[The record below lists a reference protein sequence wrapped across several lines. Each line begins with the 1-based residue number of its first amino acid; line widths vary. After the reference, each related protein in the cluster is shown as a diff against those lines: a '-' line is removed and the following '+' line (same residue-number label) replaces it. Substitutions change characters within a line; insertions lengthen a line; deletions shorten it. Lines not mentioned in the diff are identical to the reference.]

1 MPPYKDDQLWTI
13 VPGSYT
19 TQVQV
24 KLPES
29 LAPAEHN
36 IPTRMFLAPDGKT
49 YEPYRVKENDAGELI
64 EYPDDGEGAIRPLKG
79 GKIVNMNAF
88 LAFLEHIH
96 SKFQPSL
103 TSALIIVAQPEWKA
117 PELEELTRFAF
128 VTLKVPAFM
137 LIDSALA
144 AAWGYGL
151 THGVVIDVG
160 YEKINIS
167 TITDSMVN
175 TREALPLWGGERM
188 TEILHSLLKG
198 KHQPEFTMEMAEELK
213 KSPLCEVLTPVTP
226 LPSAKDPGQTVSGP
240 SVEPVEVEPVEDDLA
255 LAEKEEGVLDVASIV
270 ASGKTAEFLAKKKEK
285 ENAAAA
291 RKATKAAEAL
301 AAKPVK
307 PLPNSK
313 QFWAT
318 WSFNAPKSEEEM
330 NKEKAVEAA
339 AATQEPAP
347 VTDGEQSAVA
357 EPATTQQKSN
367 LKKDSKKKQW
377 EEANPGLSRHD
388 FKIGVERF
396 QIVDPWFL
404 HLIADSVFCAIQNVE
419 PASLRQPVWDNM
431 IICGGGA
438 KIKGFKDA
446 LHRTLLN
453 KYLISPSSA
462 TMFMSELP
470 SNIATPSGT
479 GSMTP
484 SSSFAPTHPTVN
496 PSNSLLIAATT
507 ASNSA
512 LNPGLSQNGSN
523 PANTHSSHSQTP
535 TAIKFATPPTYFPE
549 WKEYYDVDFLGSC
562 IAAKTI
568 FGAPVDQVKG
578 YYVTRSDF
586 NRDGPKSIH
595 DIGLV

>member
-1 MPPYKDDQLWTI
+1 
-13 VPGSYT
+13 
-19 TQVQV
+19 
-24 KLPES
+24 
-29 LAPAEHN
+29 
-36 IPTRMFLAPDGKT
+36 
-49 YEPYRVKENDAGELI
+49 
-64 EYPDDGEGAIRPLKG
+64 
-79 GKIVNMNAF
+79 MNAF

-96 SKFQPSL
+96 NKFNPNL

-117 PELEELTRFAF
+117 PELEEITRFAF

-160 YEKINIS
+160 YQKIDIS

-175 TREALPLWGGERM
+175 TRDALPLWGGQHM

-198 KHQPEFTMEMAEELK
+198 KHEPEFTTEMAEELK
-213 KSPLCEVLTPVTP
+213 RSHLCEVLLPGTP
-226 LPSAKDPGQTVSGP
+226 LPSADDPGQTVSGP
-240 SVEPVEVEPVEDDLA
+240 SVTVTEPVEADPVDDELA
-255 LAEKEEGVLDVASIV
+255 NAEKEDGVLDVASIV

-301 AAKPVK
+301 AAKPQKV
-307 PLPNSK
+307 LPNSK

-318 WSFNAPKSEEEM
+318 WSFNAPKSKEEM
-330 NKEKAVEAA
+330 EKEKAAELASA
-339 AATQEPAP
+339 PQEPAP
-347 VTDGEQSAVA
+347 VKEGEQLAEGVSSLAVD
-357 EPATTQQKSN
+357 PATAQQKST
-367 LKKDSKKKQW
+367 LKKDSKKKAW

-388 FKIGVERF
+388 YKIGVERF
-396 QIVDPWFL
+396 MIVDPWFL
-404 HLIADSVFCAIQNVE
+404 HLIADTVYSTVQGVE
-419 PASLRQPVWDNM
+419 PASLRQLVWDNM

-438 KIKGFKDA
+438 KIRGFKEA
-446 LHRTLLN
+446 LHRILLN

-484 SSSFAPTHPTVN
+484 SSSFNQPSHPTVN

-507 ASNSA
+507 ASNAA
-512 LNPGLSQNGSN
+512 LNPGLSQNGMN
-523 PANTHSSHSQTP
+523 GANTHSSHSQTP

-595 DIGLV
+595 DM